1 MLGAVCALGIVV
13 GNIGAPIFS
22 KSINVFLGFPTH
34 VVENATEDLYFLSSY
49 ETPEDQYGA
58 AGKLARQIE
67 QEGIVLLRNEGGALP
82 LARGAQVTLL
92 GQNSVDF
99 VYGGAGSG
107 SIDASSAAA
116 LAAMGYAA
124 FKLSHVIAGTRTLW
138 QVIRRKPKKG
148 QKSEYYSYRYDAGP
162 SCYGEGPVTMGSG
175 AAPGRAARAGQGGP
189 P

>member
-1 MLGAVCALGIVV
+1 MLGAVCALSIVV

-22 KSINVFLGFPTH
+22 KSITVFLGFPTH
-34 VVENATEDLYFLSSY
+34 VVENATEDLYFPSSY

-67 QEGIVLLRNEGGALP
+67 QEGIVLLRNEGSALP

-92 GQNSVDF
+92 GQNSVDL

-107 SIDASSAAA
+107 SIDASSAAT

-124 FKLSHVIAGTRTLW
+124 FKLSHVHCRHAHPVAGYPP
-138 QVIRRKPKKG
+138 QA
-148 QKSEYYSYRYDAGP
+148 Q
-162 SCYGEGPVTMGSG
+162 EGPKERIIQLSL
-175 AAPGRAARAGQGGP
+175 
-189 P
+189 